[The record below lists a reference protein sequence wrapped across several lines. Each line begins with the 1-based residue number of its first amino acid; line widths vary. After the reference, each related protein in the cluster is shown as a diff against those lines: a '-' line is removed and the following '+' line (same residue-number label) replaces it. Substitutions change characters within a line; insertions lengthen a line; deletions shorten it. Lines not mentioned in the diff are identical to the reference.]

1 MQETGQKAGIS
12 FQLNRCGYAFFIT
25 DRQREQSYL
34 EAYHLQKALGVE
46 VSLFQG
52 EEFAQREP
60 RLQYEAYGLLPLAP
74 RRGSWMSIKWFPF

>member
-1 MQETGQKAGIS
+1 M
-12 FQLNRCGYAFFIT
+12 
-25 DRQREQSYL
+25 
-34 EAYHLQKALGVE
+34 QKALGVE